1 MRMSYLSL
9 TADQC
14 KANTISTLLATI
26 FAHKQ
31 LPNTF
36 NLIRTISAAA
46 LKRFFFLAKKK
57 VV

>member
-14 KANTISTLLATI
+14 KANTISTTI

-46 LKRFFFLAKKK
+46 LKRFFFFAKKK